1 MRYLAALL
9 LAAMV
14 LAGCSREAS
23 NIPPPA
29 PLTLP
34 SAKPLVTQHVTV
46 IGDSYVNQGWADLV
60 QQQLRNADAVKSD
73 MQAASSP
80 GSGYVFR
87 SPGTNQTVLGE
98 NAAQLIRPDDALV
111 VFVGS
116 RYDGRPQI
124 LPQLANV
131 VHGVFTQAKQT
142 APQAKLLVIGP
153 IYPEGD
159 PPAQVLQARD
169 IMRDQAAAVGATFV
183 DPIAEGW
190 LVDQPEAISTGN
202 VTEAGNVFIAQKM
215 YPLIQKALEVAGAR
229 PSAADTPDLLPS
241 PAAGG

>member
-9 LAAMV
+9 ASMV
-14 LAGCSREAS
+14 LVGCSRGAP

-29 PLTLP
+29 ALTMP
-34 SAKPLVTQHVTV
+34 TAKPLTTQHVTV

-60 QQQLRNADAVKSD
+60 QQQLRNTDAVKTD

-111 VFVGS
+111 VFIGS
-116 RYDGRPQI
+116 RYDGRAQS
-124 LPQLANV
+124 LPELPNA

-153 IYPEGD
+153 MYPEGG
-159 PPAQVLQARD
+159 PPRQILQARD
-169 IMRDQAAAVGATFV
+169 IVRDQAAAVGATFV

-190 LVDQPEAISTGN
+190 LVDQPDAIRTGN
-202 VTEAGNVFIAQKM
+202 LTDAGNVFLAQKM
-215 YPLIQKALEVAGAR
+215 YPLLQKALAGAAPS
-229 PSAADTPDLLPS
+229 PSAGSTPGSPPS
-241 PAAGG
+241 PAAGAR

>member
-1 MRYLAALL
+1 MRYLAAVL
-9 LAAMV
+9 LASMV
-14 LAGCSREAS
+14 LVGCSREAP

-29 PLTLP
+29 ALTLP

-60 QQQLRNADAVKSD
+60 QQQLRNVDAVKTD
-73 MQAASSP
+73 MQAGSSP

-87 SPGTNQTVLGE
+87 SPGTNQTVLGD

-116 RYDGRPQI
+116 RYDGRAQI
-124 LPQLANV
+124 LPELAKA
-131 VHGVFTQAKQT
+131 VHDVFTQAKQT
-142 APQAKLLVIGP
+142 APQTKLLVIGP
-153 IYPEGD
+153 IYPEGN
-159 PPAQVLQARD
+159 PPPQILQARD

-183 DPIAEGW
+183 DPLAEGW
-190 LVDQPEAISTGN
+190 LIDQPDAIRAGGLTD
-202 VTEAGNVFIAQKM
+202 AGNIFMAQKI
-215 YPLIQKALEVAGAR
+215 YPLIQKELAPAG
-229 PSAADTPDLLPS
+229 PSPPS